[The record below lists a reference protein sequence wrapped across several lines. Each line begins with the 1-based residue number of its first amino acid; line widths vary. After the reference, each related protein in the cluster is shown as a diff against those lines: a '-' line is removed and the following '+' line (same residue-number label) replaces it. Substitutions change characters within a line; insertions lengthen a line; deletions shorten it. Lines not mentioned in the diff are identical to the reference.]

1 MKKPTDNLG
10 DNYWTDRYLKNDTGW
25 DMGRVSP
32 PLKAYFDQLNDKNIA
47 ILIPGCG
54 NAYEAEYLLQ
64 NGFTNITLIDISP
77 YPVSNLK
84 EKFVQFLGKELAIIC
99 GDFFELNKQFELII
113 EQTFFCAIDPILR
126 QKYAEK
132 MWKLLKV
139 GGKLV
144 GVFFNTTFEAGPPFS
159 GSKEEY
165 EALFSEKFEV
175 KVLTECYNSISPR
188 AGKEVF
194 LILLKE

>member
-1 MKKPTDNLG
+1 MKKQTDNL
-10 DNYWTDRYLKNDTGW
+10 DNEYWSNRYLKKDTGW
-25 DMGRVSP
+25 DMGKVSP
-32 PLKAYFDQLNDKNIA
+32 PLKAYFDQLSDKNIA

-64 NGFTNITLIDISP
+64 NGFTNITLIDISSIA
-77 YPVSNLK
+77 VNILK
-84 EKFVQFLGKELAIIC
+84 EKFAAYAGNELDIIC
-99 GDFFELNKQFELII
+99 GDFFELNQQFDLII

-132 MWKLLKV
+132 MWELLKV

-159 GSKEEY
+159 GSKQEY
-165 EALFSEKFEV
+165 EELFSEKFEV

-188 AGKEVF
+188 SGKEVF
-194 LILLKE
+194 ILLVKR

>member
-1 MKKPTDNLG
+1 MKKQTENLDNE
-10 DNYWTDRYLKNDTGW
+10 YWSNRYLKKETGW
-25 DMGRVSP
+25 DMGKVSP
-32 PLKAYFDQLNDKNIA
+32 PLKAYFDQLSDKNIS

-54 NAYEAEYLLQ
+54 NAYEAAYLLQ
-64 NGFTNITLIDISP
+64 NGFTNITLIDISSI
-77 YPVSNLK
+77 PVNVLK
-84 EKFVQFLGKELAIIC
+84 EKFASYAGNELDIIC
-99 GDFFELNKQFELII
+99 GDFFELNQQFDLII

-126 QKYAEK
+126 QQYAEK

-144 GVFFNTTFEAGPPFS
+144 GVYFNTTFEAGPPFS

-165 EALFSEKFEV
+165 EELFSEKFEV

-188 AGKEVF
+188 SGKEVF
-194 LILLKE
+194 IILVKK

>member
-1 MKKPTDNLG
+1 MKRPSDNLG

-32 PLKAYFDQLNDKNIA
+32 ALKAYFDQLNDKNIA

-64 NGFTNITLIDISP
+64 NGFTNITIIDISP
-77 YPVSNLK
+77 YLVSNLK
-84 EKFVQFLGKELAIIC
+84 EKFVHYLGKELTIIC
-99 GDFFELNKQFELII
+99 GDFFELNKQFDLII

-132 MWKLLKV
+132 MWELLKV

-159 GSKEEY
+159 GSKKEY
-165 EALFSEKFEV
+165 EELFSEKFEV

-188 AGKEVF
+188 SGKEVF
-194 LILLKE
+194 LILFKE